1 MTFFNGKSVR
11 EYTDGVYKRLREEI
25 DVFSNHDITT
35 CDDDEWIDYFYSKYY
50 VNPITLFEDNIN
62 REINEAKIKRANQFY
77 RRGHPYE
84 AEYYMLDGYKITY
97 KIPYEGVSNL
107 LFLTPSSF
115 IMKSFHPENHITPFG
130 KECGSFSLS
139 FEYTN
144 NEVKNVDDINEKVTS
159 DFNHEFNS
167 YKTMIQNINN
177 EIIQFNNSLKNKAKT
192 LLEERRKKAS
202 DYIAISEELNIPLNL
217 SNDAP
222 NVAPV
227 PLKRIERLP
236 QKARP
241 QSKPMPK
248 EYSISNEDY
257 NNIINIIHNSC
268 SMMENTPETFNSLE
282 EENLRDI
289 VISSLGTHY
298 VNEVSGETFR
308 KKGKTDILIVFE
320 NKAAFVAE
328 CKIWDGVKTVD
339 DALKQ
344 IYGYTT
350 WKDTKIAIV
359 IFNKTNKDFISLL
372 NKVQEWINVNTI
384 QHSQKHSNVWKC
396 KIHRVEINEN
406 IELSIAVYDINV

>member
-359 IFNKTNKDFISLL
+359 IFNKTNKDFIALL

>member
-1 MTFFNGKSVR
+1 
-11 EYTDGVYKRLREEI
+11 
-25 DVFSNHDITT
+25 
-35 CDDDEWIDYFYSKYY
+35 
-50 VNPITLFEDNIN
+50 
-62 REINEAKIKRANQFY
+62 
-77 RRGHPYE
+77 
-84 AEYYMLDGYKITY
+84 MLDGYKITY

-115 IMKSFHPENHITPFG
+115 IMQSFHPENHITPFG